1 MVNGCCL
8 TVPRQ
13 YSCPFCEYTAESQ
26 QSVVFHI
33 TGRSDDAHAD
43 KYGGHLWD
51 EIEAVDVDGASSSEG
66 GTESPDG
73 TSGGTVEFPT
83 ADGGSSSVE
92 STDEST
98 GDGGP
103 SCCSDPSLAGGAGEV
118 FRLESGEHVQLESG
132 EEICVNCDTIHET
145 R

>member
-1 MVNGCCL
+1 M
-8 TVPRQ
+8 
-13 YSCPFCEYTAESQ
+13 
-26 QSVVFHI
+26 FHI

-43 KYGGHLWD
+43 KYGGDLWD
-51 EIEAVDVDGASSSEG
+51 EIEAVDVDGASSSAG

-73 TSGGTVEFPT
+73 TSDGTVEFPT

-98 GDGGP
+98 GDGAP
-103 SCCSDPSLAGGAGEV
+103 SCCSDPSLGGEAGDV

-145 R
+145 H

>member
-1 MVNGCCL
+1 M
-8 TVPRQ
+8 
-13 YSCPFCEYTAESQ
+13 
-26 QSVVFHI
+26 FHI

-43 KYGGHLWD
+43 KYGGDLWD
-51 EIEAVDVDGASSSEG
+51 EIEAVDVDGASSSAG

-73 TSGGTVEFPT
+73 SSGGTVDFPT

-92 STDEST
+92 ST
-98 GDGGP
+98 GDGAP
-103 SCCSDPSLAGGAGEV
+103 SCCSAPSLAGGAGEV

-145 R
+145 H